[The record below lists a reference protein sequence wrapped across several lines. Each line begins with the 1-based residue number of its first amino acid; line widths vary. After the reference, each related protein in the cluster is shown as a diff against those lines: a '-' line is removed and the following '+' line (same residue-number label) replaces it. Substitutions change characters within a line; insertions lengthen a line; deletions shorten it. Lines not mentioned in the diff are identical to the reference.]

1 MTEYDEGGGKWVG
14 PFLLG
19 VIVGALLML
28 GIGGGL
34 WMVQAGRMREA
45 AMDAERA
52 HMEELMARERAE
64 EARLETERALLMAEK
79 ARQEAEHK
87 KDGKK

>member
-1 MTEYDEGGGKWVG
+1 MSEQDDGGGKWVWV
-14 PFLLG
+14 FVLG

-28 GIGGGL
+28 GVGGSL
-34 WMVQAGRMREA
+34 WMVQAGRMRDA
-45 AMDAERA
+45 AMEAEQA
-52 HMEELMARERAE
+52 HMEELVARERAE
-64 EARLETERALLMAEK
+64 EARLEAERELLMVEK